1 MKQSRFTEEQMV
13 RILAEGDKG
22 EKTVVQICREHGI
35 SQATYYNWRKR
46 FRGMGVDEVKEYRQL
61 KRENARL
68 KKLLADREVEIDSL
82 QEVVRKKL

>member
-1 MKQSRFTEEQMV
+1 MKQSRFTEQQVV

-22 EKTVVQICREHGI
+22 EKTVTDICREHGI
-35 SQATYYNWRKR
+35 STATYYNWRRR
-46 FRGMGVDEVKEYRQL
+46 FRGMGVDEVREYRKL

-68 KKLLADREVEIDSL
+68 KKLLADREIEIDAL